1 MKIFVFAFVMALMI
15 AMIGADSSEEGGYLS
30 GEIRHFHS
38 LINLIMMPVLKF
50 LSVLI
55 LTAIST
61 VLSLPSISTRL
72 SLPCPSTIPSFFI
85 AIILNI
91 KNPRT

>member
-61 VLSLPSISTRL
+61 VLSLP
-72 SLPCPSTIPSFFI
+72 CPSTIPSFFI